1 MGAGTWESHHA
12 ITGLMY
18 RYTEAID
25 AGDFDG
31 IGAIFAH
38 AALTALGAL
47 SPLEASSAL
56 APLGPLLGGALAGV
70 ALPLPFLLAGGL
82 LLGFAALLGR
92 RRAA

>member
-1 MGAGTWESHHA
+1 MTIALLLWLEAFRLFGAGFS
-12 ITGLMY
+12 Y
-18 RYTEAID
+18 
-25 AGDFDG
+25 
-31 IGAIFAH
+31 FAH

-70 ALPLPFLLAGGL
+70 ALPLPFLLAGGR
-82 LLGFAALLGR
+82 LLGFAALLGG